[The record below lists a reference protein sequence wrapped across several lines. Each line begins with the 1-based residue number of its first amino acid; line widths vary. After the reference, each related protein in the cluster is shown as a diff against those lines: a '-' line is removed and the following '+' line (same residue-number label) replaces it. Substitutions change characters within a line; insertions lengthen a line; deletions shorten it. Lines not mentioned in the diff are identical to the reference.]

1 MAAIRTL
8 LFDMDGVFCDYDF
21 RHRLTLLEEW
31 TGVSAA
37 EIDRL
42 IFKSGFED
50 AADWGHYGS
59 DAYIE
64 EVARLLGVPM
74 EAETWLLARAQ
85 AMTPYRETATIARRL
100 KDRYPMALLSNNG
113 WLLRENISRILTDL
127 PEIFGSM
134 LFFSAETGAS
144 KENATSFAPL
154 ITILGWQATTT
165 LFIDDNPVYTAAAAE
180 AGLQTYQFTDP
191 NAFAADLTHLG
202 LD

>member
-37 EIDRL
+37 EIDQR

-64 EVARLLGVPM
+64 EVSRLLGVPM

-85 AMTPYRETATIARRL
+85 AMTPYQETATIAQRL

-113 WLLRENISRILTDL
+113 WLLRENISRILPDL
-127 PEIFGSM
+127 PEIFGST

-144 KENATSFAPL
+144 KEKATSFAPL

-191 NAFAADLTHLG
+191 ATFAADLTHLG

>member
-37 EIDRL
+37 EIDQR

-100 KDRYPMALLSNNG
+100 KDRYPMALLSKNG
-113 WLLRENISRILTDL
+113 WLLRENISRILPDL

-144 KENATSFAPL
+144 KERRPASRP
-154 ITILGWQATTT
+154 
-165 LFIDDNPVYTAAAAE
+165 
-180 AGLQTYQFTDP
+180 
-191 NAFAADLTHLG
+191 
-202 LD
+202 

>member
-1 MAAIRTL
+1 
-8 LFDMDGVFCDYDF
+8 MDGVFCEYDF

-37 EIDRL
+37 EIDQR

-64 EVARLLGVPM
+64 EVSRLLGVPM

-85 AMTPYRETATIARRL
+85 AMTPYQETATIAQRL

-113 WLLRENISRILTDL
+113 WLLRENISRILPDL
-127 PEIFGSM
+127 PEIFGST

-144 KENATSFAPL
+144 KEKATSFAPL

-191 NAFAADLTHLG
+191 ATFAADLTHLG